1 MQPSRLLPPVATAC
15 ALLATLLAVPPRL
28 ITLPVTLEL
37 HRSGVPAL
45 ALAALL
51 IILAALLGTAQ
62 LTRARQTGQK
72 IGRAA
77 RLPQI
82 AILPTL
88 TLPAAALAWRLR
100 PSQLPPACPP
110 QTGYILGGLAIALA
124 FALLIA
130 ERQAAATPPRRLAE
144 APALRALL
152 FAATGITFAAG
163 VLEILAQLGLPRL
176 AGQAGAAIALL
187 TAAIALELAIR
198 AALRSFLPPPPPET
212 ATAAV
217 TSLIA
222 RLLTA
227 TTHAPDGVTA
237 PIRQHL
243 GIDFSRSWALAY
255 LRAATLPAIAFF
267 LLLGWGLSGVAL
279 VPLDGRA
286 VYERFGAPVAVLHPG
301 LHIGLPWPL
310 GTARPVEFGRI
321 HEIGLTPIPPGAQP
335 HLTAEDPSPTA
346 ADRLW
351 DAVHQAEISLVIAS
365 DTNARQSFQS
375 VSADLRVL
383 YRVGLTDGAAIQ
395 SAYAIAA
402 PEDLVRASAGRVT
415 AAYFAARTLDA
426 VLGANRETMAATLR
440 TRIQTEL
447 DRHAAGLQIVA
458 VVIEAIHP
466 PAGAAE
472 AYHNVRAAEIAA
484 RTAIAVEHGAAAT
497 IYAQSHQYA
506 YQMTAA
512 AHAAAAETVAA
523 AHTQAIRFTADQQ
536 ADRAGGPSFLLERY
550 FFALGSALARA
561 PKTIIDHRL
570 NWPEAPVLD
579 LRPFSAATGAGTGKE
594 E

>member
-1 MQPSRLLPPVATAC
+1 MQPRRLLPPVAIAC
-15 ALLATLLAVPPRL
+15 ALLATLLAAH
-28 ITLPVTLEL
+28 LPFTPEL
-37 HRSGVPAL
+37 HRSAIPAL
-45 ALAALL
+45 PLATLL
-51 IILAALLGTAQ
+51 IILAALLATTQ
-62 LTRARQTGQK
+62 LTRARATGQH

-82 AILPTL
+82 AIIPIL
-88 TLPAAALAWRLR
+88 TLPAAALAYLDR
-100 PSQLPPACPP
+100 PSPLPPTCPP
-110 QTGYILGGLAIALA
+110 QTGYILAGLTIALS

-130 ERQAAATPPRRLAE
+130 ERQAATTPARQLPE

-152 FAATGITFAAG
+152 FAATGVTFATG
-163 VLEILAQLGLPRL
+163 LLEIAAQLGLSRL
-176 AGQAGAAIALL
+176 AAQLGAALALL
-187 TAAIALELAIR
+187 TTAIALELAIR
-198 AALRSFLPPPPPET
+198 AALRIFLPPPPPET

-227 TTHAPDGVTA
+227 TTQAHDGVTA

-310 GTARPVEFGRI
+310 GTARPVEYGRI
-321 HEIGLTPIPPGAQP
+321 HEIGLIPTPATAQP
-335 HLTAEDPSPTA
+335 RYTAEDPSPA
-346 ADRLW
+346 GADRLW
-351 DAVHQAEISLVIAS
+351 DTVHPAEITLVIAS
-365 DTNARQSFQS
+365 DANARQSFQS

-383 YRVGLTDGAAIQ
+383 YRVGLTDDAAIQ

-402 PEDLVRASAGRVT
+402 PEDLVRAAAGRVT

-440 TRIQTEL
+440 AHVQAEL
-447 DRHAAGLQIVA
+447 DRHATGLQIVDM
-458 VVIEAIHP
+458 VIEAIHP

-506 YQMTAA
+506 YQMTSA

-523 AHTQAIRFTADQQ
+523 ARTQSIRFTADQQ

-550 FFALGSALARA
+550 FFALSAALART

-570 NWPEAPVLD
+570 NYPEAPVLD
-579 LRPFSAATGAGTGKE
+579 LRPFSAATSAGTGKE